1 MKKKE
6 RNRRRP
12 EAYKAMRL
20 RIVALT
26 LSLWLICMGL
36 VTWAAAADMFRQ
48 LQYNAVESVSYSESR
63 HSEYGWVENQM
74 LHDLG
79 GHYFRSSIEPL
90 GFFMM
95 KQRPVSISSDDWYWG
110 KWELLYGYEPA
121 MLIYG
126 TTKEEEPREFRFGDG
141 DYLFFSYMDKMN
153 YTTLPQNSIGFGYI
167 DLSSFASAPN
177 DFTEYVNNW
186 SKADGSL
193 NSFSTI
199 NDLRMKGWFDGTQ
212 FHPITIDIK
221 ETRYVGLS
229 ESTYWRSLLSLP
241 NKNGKELTE
250 IYVTSSHRIGFPE
263 NPFTING
270 MSYDSLTDFL
280 ETNTTGPNAVR
291 GNLFH
296 AVIMELRRHNTTYGD
311 YIIQV
316 AYRCSPMGYAALR
329 LIPFYLVSLVVLL
342 IVLKPILRSLRKN
355 LTAPLDNIIVAVA
368 CNAPLNPTAKWE
380 EIYSLEQQYSKFQ
393 QSLSEKNT
401 ELQQL
406 RTKLDYAQ
414 NAEENR
420 RQLVSGLTH
429 ELKTPLAVIHSYAE
443 GLKDG
448 IAEEKEDH
456 YLSVIL
462 EQSEKMD
469 SMVLQMLDL
478 SRLEAG
484 KVRLSSD
491 NFSLLAL
498 TKTVVDRFSPML
510 EEKGLTVNFGVAQEF
525 LITADQAR
533 IEQVITNLVSN
544 ALKYTEP
551 ENRIS
556 ISVFQHNG
564 KAGFSIE
571 NPGKWLP
578 EEALEKVWDSFF
590 RVDPSRTAPG
600 TGLGLAVV
608 KQIIQLHQ
616 GSCKAHNTL
625 YKNQDGTFPG
635 VQFSFQI
642 PMG

>member
-36 VTWAAAADMFRQ
+36 VTWMAAVDVQHQMKIGIKDLVNASIDATDARIPGRTEYNMFSHRAFAY
-48 LQYNAVESVSYSESR
+48 LRLDIEKTLPF
-63 HSEYGWVENQM
+63 M
-74 LHDLG
+74 L
-79 GHYFRSSIEPL
+79 E
-90 GFFMM
+90 
-95 KQRPVSISSDDWYWG
+95 QRPASLSSDDWLWG
-110 KWELLYGYEPA
+110 KWNLMYGFEPA
-121 MLIYG
+121 IVYYDKDGNRLLGSENYLYFSY
-126 TTKEEEPREFRFGDG
+126 TNEEPVVNEHP
-141 DYLFFSYMDKMN
+141 
-153 YTTLPQNSIGFGYI
+153 TIVGFGYI
-167 DLSSFASAPN
+167 DLDSLSEEYRAFLDYVFRYRSN
-177 DFTEYVNNW
+177 DILGALFFHDLKMAGWFEDGEFHPVAIDVKSHPEDIWTRLIHVP
-186 SKADGSL
+186 ADG
-193 NSFSTI
+193 
-199 NDLRMKGWFDGTQ
+199 K
-212 FHPITIDIK
+212 
-221 ETRYVGLS
+221 
-229 ESTYWRSLLSLP
+229 
-241 NKNGKELTE
+241 KELTQLYTYGLYLTQE
-250 IYVTSSHRIGFPE
+250 QKNPVAGFE
-263 NPFTING
+263 
-270 MSYDSLTDFL
+270 SLTDL
-280 ETNTTGPNAVR
+280 LDTHCTTTADLR
-291 GNLFH
+291 SDNLFDSILS
-296 AVIMELRRHNTTYGD
+296 ASGYSIDGSIKICAAL
-311 YIIQV
+311 
-316 AYRCSPMGYAALR
+316 RCSPMGYAALR

-342 IVLKPILRSLRKN
+342 IVLKLILRSLRKN
-355 LTAPLDNIIVAVA
+355 LTAPLDNIIVAAA
-368 CNAPLNPTAKWE
+368 CNAPLTPTAKWE
-380 EIYSLEQQYSKFQ
+380 ELYSLEQQYSKLQ
-393 QSLSEKNT
+393 QSHSEQNT

-448 IAEEKEDH
+448 IAEEKKDH

-491 NFSLLAL
+491 NFSLLEL

-510 EEKGLTVNFGVAQEF
+510 EEKGLSVSFGVAQEF

-551 ENRIS
+551 ENQIS

>member
-1 MKKKE
+1 MKKE
-6 RNRRRP
+6 RKRPSSYEAIRR
-12 EAYKAMRL
+12 EVTILVLA
-20 RIVALT
+20 
-26 LSLWLICMGL
+26 LWLICMMLITG
-36 VTWAAAADMFRQ
+36 AAAVDMRHQ
-48 LQYNAVESVSYSESR
+48 LQYLAADAVSYSQSL
-63 HSEYGWVENQM
+63 HHGTNYNEYQ
-74 LHDLG
+74 LISSLG
-79 GHYFRSSIEPL
+79 HHYTGTSIEPL

-95 KQRPVSISSDDWYWG
+95 KQRPSSLSGDSLLWG
-110 KWELLYGYEPA
+110 NWKLIYGYEPA
-121 MLIYG
+121 MLITG
-126 TTKEEEPREFRFGDG
+126 ITNEDDPREFRFGDS
-141 DYLFFSYMDKMN
+141 DYLLFTYMEE
-153 YTTLPQNSIGFGYI
+153 YSILQQHMVGCGYI
-167 DLSSFASAPN
+167 DLGVLAEEPN
-177 DFTEYVNNW
+177 AFIDHVNDH
-186 SKADGSL
+186 SKADGSIDP
-193 NSFSTI
+193 NATWGA
-199 NDLRMKGWFDGTQ
+199 LRMTGWFEGAQ
-212 FHPITIDIK
+212 FHPVTIDID
-221 ETRYVGLS
+221 ENDGDM
-229 ESTYWRSLLSLP
+229 WSLKWSRMLTLP
-241 NKNGKELTE
+241 AEEGKELVQ
-250 IYVTSSHRIGFPE
+250 IYVSSPERIGYE
-263 NPFTING
+263 RNPFTMDG
-270 MSYDSLTDFL
+270 VAYDSLTDFL
-280 ETNTTGPNAVR
+280 DGYSGYNDIY

-296 AVIMELRRHNTTYGD
+296 TVVAAIRRHNTTYAD
-311 YIIQV
+311 YTVVV

-329 LIPFYLVSLVVLL
+329 LIPFYLISLCLVL
-342 IVLKPILRSLRKN
+342 IILKAILRRIRKN
-355 LTAPLDNIIVAVA
+355 LVKPLEELLYAASRQAPLKPGAEW
-368 CNAPLNPTAKWE
+368 K
-380 EIYSLEQQYSKFQ
+380 EIYELEEQYIQQQ
-393 QSLSEKNT
+393 QVLSEKNT

-406 RTKLDYAQ
+406 RTKLYYAQ

-491 NFSLLAL
+491 NFSLLEL

-510 EEKGLTVNFGVAQEF
+510 EEKGLSVSFGVAQEF

-551 ENRIS
+551 ENQIS

>member
-12 EAYKAMRL
+12 EAYKAMRA
-20 RIVALT
+20 RIIALT
-26 LSLWLICMGL
+26 LILWLTCMGF
-36 VTWAAAADMFRQ
+36 VTWAAAAEMYQQILTQARTEISTGFGAADIPGQ
-48 LQYNAVESVSYSESR
+48 ESHKMLSRIHYSYHINLKSFFPFMLPQTPKS
-63 HSEYGWVENQM
+63 YG
-74 LHDLG
+74 
-79 GHYFRSSIEPL
+79 
-90 GFFMM
+90 
-95 KQRPVSISSDDWYWG
+95 SDDWFWNEM
-110 KWELLYGYEPA
+110 ELLYGYEPA
-121 MLIYG
+121 TVFYDESGQLLIQN
-126 TTKEEEPREFRFGDG
+126 G
-141 DYLFFSYMDKMN
+141 DYMFFE
-153 YTTLPQNSIGFGYI
+153 YTTTESDPEDHSPEPQGYGYI
-167 DLSSFASAPN
+167 DLN
-177 DFTEYVNNW
+177 DPSEEM
-186 SKADGSL
+186 L
-193 NSFSTI
+193 P
-199 NDLRMKGWFDGTQ
+199 LRDFMYQNRSGGLFDRIAFFDFRMTGWFEGGQ
-212 FHPITIDIK
+212 FHPVSLYTLIH
-221 ETRYVGLS
+221 GLDMENQVFS
-229 ESTYWRSLLSLP
+229 APAEF
-241 NKNGKELTE
+241 GKELVT
-250 IYVTSSHRIGFPE
+250 IYTRNINVCTRSTTPVTVGGVQF
-263 NPFTING
+263 
-270 MSYDSLTDFL
+270 DSLPELLDAHIRTEENYRSDNLF
-280 ETNTTGPNAVR
+280 NAVIIVT
-291 GNLFH
+291 GSH
-296 AVIMELRRHNTTYGD
+296 AYSNYKVA
-311 YIIQV
+311 Q

-329 LIPFYLVSLVVLL
+329 LIPFYLVSLAILL
-342 IVLKPILRSLRKN
+342 IVLKLILRNLRKN
-355 LTAPLDNIIVAVA
+355 LTAPLDNIIVAAA
-368 CNAPLNPTAKWE
+368 CNAPLTPAAKWE
-380 EIYSLEQQYSKFQ
+380 ELYSLEQQYSKFQ

-414 NAEENR
+414 NAETNR

-448 IAEEKEDH
+448 IAEEKKDH

-510 EEKGLTVNFGVAQEF
+510 EEKGLSVSFGVAQEF